1 MNGYQNKN
9 DFNIVRNFHCV
20 AHIFCFFYRHLAVY
34 RFFMIP
40 SSKRDFPL
48 TFMVFLR
55 DFFICG
61 PVISGFTSCLTF
73 FLFKQ
78 QALYTGT
85 SKYCYRREL
94 FGFEFHSLTAMWK
107 ALIPGDIIVLTF
119 MAIYHSAYA

>member
-1 MNGYQNKN
+1 
-9 DFNIVRNFHCV
+9 
-20 AHIFCFFYRHLAVY
+20 
-34 RFFMIP
+34 MIP
-40 SSKRDFPL
+40 PSKRDFPL